1 MVYYLSQGYLKEKK
15 HDKHGLKA
23 KSLTAQSNAMG
34 TVDLLSCALK
44 VQKEGHQLK
53 TIYAKN
59 A

>member
-15 HDKHGLKA
+15 HDKYGLKA
-23 KSLTAQSNAMG
+23 KRLTVQSNAMS
-34 TVDLLSCALK
+34 TANLLSCAFK
-44 VQKEGHQLK
+44 IQKEGHQLE